1 MKKYLTP
8 ILLIVILVVLVS
20 FLIIYNLNNKDTN
33 SKDSNTKSDSVN
45 QSNSNQ
51 TDNIDVSEL
60 LFSVDTTDNRGTY
73 IITNSEIKQ
82 NILEE
87 MQNITIN
94 NLNINEQDFEIAK
107 GGEQYY
113 LNITDSNGEIVQY
126 LGLILSSKANVQ
138 IDDNY
143 YNVSH
148 DIRNK
153 LVELLKNN

>member
-1 MKKYLTP
+1 MKKHLIR
-8 ILLIVILVVLVS
+8 ILAIIILVVLSS